1 MSVPEFLFALRL
13 SGHEPFDVVLADV
26 ASTVFR
32 HVGCGAGVVT
42 RLVNEL
48 NAVVAPKLNGAA
60 DVHVQFRGQSGSCE
74 VIVRAGARE
83 IWRTTYRDP

>member
-13 SGHEPFDVVLADV
+13 SGREPFYNVLVDV
-26 ASTVFR
+26 ATNVFR
-32 HVGCGAGVVT
+32 HVGCAAVVVT

-48 NAVVAPKLNGAA
+48 NAVVAPKLSAA
-60 DVHVQFRGQSGSCE
+60 SDVHVQFRGQSGSCE
-74 VIVRAGARE
+74 VIVLAGARE